1 MERSPLLSVSIV
13 FLVATSPCYG
23 QSAADR
29 SERECVAF
37 THSYCNKFNYSLA
50 IFPNPRGHETPE
62 QAAAE
67 FNDFNGLLSSG
78 CHTKLGTLLC
88 FIYFPVCNKGN
99 FDPKNDL
106 ADGFYPCRELCQE
119 VHNSACTLLVTKFAG
134 SWAPHLQ
141 CNFTDSNGKSFYKP
155 ALSLPNPINCI
166 NGAAPPYDGK
176 WTLYSLIRSM
186 MLSSPGL

>member
-1 MERSPLLSVSIV
+1 MERSLLLSVLMV
-13 FLVATSPCYG
+13 FLVAICPCYG

-37 THSYCNKFNYSLA
+37 THSYCNKFNYSTA

-67 FNDFNGLLSSG
+67 FNDFNGLLSNG
-78 CHTKLGTLLC
+78 CHPKLGTLLC

-119 VHNSACTLLVTKFAG
+119 VHNSACTPLVTRFAG

-141 CNFTDSNGKSFYKP
+141 CNFTDNGKSFYKP

-176 WTLYSLIRSM
+176 
-186 MLSSPGL
+186 